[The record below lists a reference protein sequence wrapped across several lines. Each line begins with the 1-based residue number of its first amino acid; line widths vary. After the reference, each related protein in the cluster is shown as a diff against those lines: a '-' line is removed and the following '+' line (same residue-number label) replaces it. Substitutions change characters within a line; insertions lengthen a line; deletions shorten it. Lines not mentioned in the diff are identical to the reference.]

1 MAMSLC
7 LNRIPQLL
15 PQDDP
20 PRGWSMV
27 TDQSL
32 GWFWASGSHEMASTL
47 PLKKASGIPVILP
60 KEVYIYIYKELYIQ
74 YIIINFYSI
83 IICPSETLQITINS
97 NSLKSIVVDKKNV
110 LPWKTSQP
118 CHARP
123 VCWPLP
129 PTVVEGNCWSSTTV
143 KAFSHIN
150 FLGAA

>member
-32 GWFWASGSHEMASTL
+32 GWFWASGSHEMASAL
-47 PLKKASGIPVILP
+47 PLKKHPESQWFFP
-60 KEVYIYIYKELYIQ
+60 KKVYIYI
-74 YIIINFYSI
+74 IINTYSMPLSYAHQKPFKSPLI
-83 IICPSETLQITINS
+83 QILWSPSLT
-97 NSLKSIVVDKKNV
+97 KKNV

>member
-32 GWFWASGSHEMASTL
+32 GWFWASGSHEMASAL
-47 PLKKASGIPVILP
+47 PLKKHPESQWFFP
-60 KEVYIYIYKELYIQ
+60 KKVYIYYYTYI
-74 YIIINFYSI
+74 FYAI

-97 NSLKSIVVDKKNV
+97 NSLKSIVDKKNV